1 MNPDLTR
8 SYPSR
13 ETIMQRIIRIAG
25 LLACAVATNV
35 LGCSGGSDSSSAP
48 AGAPADATEQT
59 AHDPTVRREPK
70 ESKSLTLSSDWQPP
84 APTRTRPAQL
94 KARVVPSKQYGV
106 PTPTLG
112 PRPSDAEFG
121 AVTVFPE
128 PLRPV
133 PGASSDVETEAL
145 ALAFRAESDDDRG
158 IDALERFTEAYPQS
172 RWTPGIHLNLGTISY
187 STGYFQDALSHW
199 KSAWELAKQ
208 GEDGTSQQIAN
219 QALAEYA
226 RMNARLGRTTEL
238 QELLKEAEGRTFMG
252 DARVKIEGAVEGL
265 WTMQHRPGV
274 AFLCGPY
281 AVSNVAQALRPDW
294 AKKATAFVDKI
305 QSPVTGFSVSEVHRM
320 SAELGLE
327 LQIARR
333 EPGAVVIIPAVVHW
347 KLGHF
352 GALVRESDG
361 RFRLQDPTFRNDV
374 WLSQQALDREAS
386 GYFLVP
392 AGALPSG
399 WTRAT
404 AAEVSHIYGKGYT
417 DNLNGGD
424 TGPEDHQSGGGG
436 PGPGPGPCV
445 PEDGGGGA
453 ELQMATYRFHTLLA
467 SLHIEDTPVG
477 YAAAVG
483 PDVRVRVA
491 YNQREA
497 NQPST
502 MDFTNFGPQF
512 VSNWVSYLIDNPS
525 SPSADIGLRKRG
537 GGSEVHG
544 SFNATTQAFG
554 IERKTGSV
562 LYRLTANTYKK
573 VYPDGHQ
580 EFYEQYIGTSGTA
593 RKVFLTRIVDPQGNE
608 VALEYDSTYP
618 ARIHQIVDATGL
630 PTVFDYDHPS
640 NPYLVTSI
648 EDPFGREGTFT
659 YTSAAGQPRLQSI
672 EDPDGIISAFE
683 YSAAGE
689 IVKMTTPYG
698 TTTFNLSA
706 PSLIIGENLIRYVE
720 ATDALGQKERVEFIF
735 SAMVTSEG
743 ASLEPPLPSASVVNF
758 TNNYNQHRNSYFWDR
773 LQMKLAPGNY
783 QKAHRYH
790 WVHSSPGTATS
801 ILESE
806 VPPLEGRIFYNYPGQ
821 TNSISQG
828 TLASPSVVARVVKDA
843 QGNNQT
849 QAKKYQYNA
858 QGNVTWVTDPVGRET
873 LYEYATNGVDVVAIK
888 QRTGTSG
895 SNPVWTTMTSYT
907 YGGGAPPHRPSSV
920 TDGAGKTT
928 QYTYSTTTG
937 QVLTITN
944 AKSEVTTF
952 TYETNSS
959 SAAYGKVLSI
969 TGDVSGGNRTFTYDA
984 YGRMAT
990 STDSEG
996 YTLTYDYDALDRV
1009 RTTTYPDGTH
1019 EQYEYDDHSLVATRD
1034 REGRWTRHSYNPLM
1048 ERVATQDPELRTT
1061 QFQWCRCGKL
1071 RRFVDGN
1078 GNITE
1083 WQRDERSRLTK
1094 KINSDTSFE
1103 TYTYDLSG
1111 RLQTEVDAMG
1121 RTTTYAYTVDDRIA
1135 KKDYSDTATPD
1146 VTYAYDTWY
1155 PRLTSQVDGTGTTT
1169 FAYHPDG
1176 TATNGAGQVAL
1187 VNGPVS
1193 NDTLKHT
1200 YDELTRLKK
1209 LEIVD
1214 DATQTTA
1221 SYSEEWTF
1229 DARSRVTGEQ
1239 NNLGST
1245 TYSFVGQSGRPTT
1258 VNYPNGMQTLYDY
1271 FGATGDFLLKQ
1282 IKNLSAG
1289 PSPTVISQFDYTY
1302 RQDRAIDTWKVDQGS
1317 GATTWTFGY
1326 DGARQLASAIRR
1338 DATPTVLE
1346 SLSYSYD
1353 KAGNRIQVGAGTAAP
1368 RNFEVNNLNQLLSE
1382 RDHGRTTF
1390 AGFLDELGTVKVNG
1404 KPAKVTSTGGAAPFK
1419 FEALVDLAVGA
1430 NTVVVEARDGNNN
1443 VATKTYSVPTTGASK
1458 KYEYDANGNLRYEK
1472 QPNGTVIREYRWDQ
1486 QNRLVR
1492 MLAGTHESVYEYDGQ
1507 SRRVRITEKENSVQT
1522 NQETFIWCGARICQ
1536 KRNGLTVVR
1545 SYFGQGFEQGSDD
1558 YFYVRDRDES
1568 VREVVASDGVTV
1580 GSRLSYDPW
1589 GKVTETGS
1597 VLSDF
1602 TYTGHYY
1609 DRPTGMSLAWYRGYD
1624 PSLGRWLS
1632 KDPIGLK
1639 GGLNLYGYVGNDPSN
1654 FLDPAGKC
1662 VLAIAPWILNALEFA
1677 IAATAGGTAA
1687 ALCVACG
1694 LCGPDA
1700 PDEPADGPMCET
1712 SDNGG
1717 DKKEACYKK
1726 YLEQT
1731 AYCGEMWTDDRRYN
1745 LCMENAWK
1753 NYIRCL
1759 NGLPPKV
1766 PLVPWEPK

>member
-1 MNPDLTR
+1 
-8 SYPSR
+8 
-13 ETIMQRIIRIAG
+13 MQRIIRIAG

-35 LGCSGGSDSSSAP
+35 LGCSGDADSSPAPVAAP
-48 AGAPADATEQT
+48 AATTEQ
-59 AHDPTVRREPK
+59 AEHDPTVRRDPK
-70 ESKSLTLSSDWQPP
+70 QSKSLTLSSDWQPP
-84 APTRTRPAQL
+84 APTRTRPAEL

-112 PRPSDAEFG
+112 LRPSDAEFG

-133 PGASSDVETEAL
+133 PGASSDTETEAL
-145 ALAFRAESDDDRG
+145 ASAFRQEADDDRG
-158 IDALERFTEAYPQS
+158 IEALERFTEAYPQS
-172 RWTPGIHLNLGTISY
+172 RWAPGIHLNLGTISY

-199 KSAWELAKQ
+199 KAAWELAKK

-238 QELLKEAEGRTFMG
+238 QELLEEAEGRTFMG
-252 DARVKIEGAVEGL
+252 DARVKIEGAAEGL

-281 AVSNVAQALRPDW
+281 AVSNVAQALRADS

-333 EPGAVVIIPAVVHW
+333 EPGAPVIIPAVVHW

-361 RFRLQDPTFRNDV
+361 KFRLQDPTFRNDV

-392 AGALPSG
+392 VGVLPSG
-399 WTRAT
+399 WSRAT
-404 AAEVSHIYGKGYT
+404 AAEVSHIYGKGFT
-417 DNLNGGD
+417 DSFDDAGTGD
-424 TGPEDHQSGGGG
+424 EDHQSGGGSG
-436 PGPGPGPCV
+436 PGPEPEPAPCV
-445 PEDGGGGA
+445 GPAGGGDEP

-525 SPSADIGLRKRG
+525 SPSADISLRKRG
-537 GGSEVHG
+537 GGSEIHG

-554 IERKTGSV
+554 PERKSGSV

-573 VYPDGHQ
+573 VYPDGRQ

-593 RKVFLTRIVDPQGNE
+593 RKVFLTRIVDLQGNE

-618 ARIHQIVDATGL
+618 ARVHQIVDATGL
-630 PTVFDYDHPS
+630 PTVFQYDHPS

-648 EDPFGREGTFT
+648 EDPFGREATFA
-659 YTSAAGQPRLQSI
+659 YTSAAGTLRLQSI
-672 EDPDGIISAFE
+672 EDPYGIISAFA

-689 IVKMTTPYG
+689 IVEMTTPYG

-706 PSLIIGENLIRYVE
+706 PLVNPGLNLQRYIE
-720 ATDALGQKERVEFIF
+720 ATDTLGQKERIEFNIGTLPG
-735 SAMVTSEG
+735 VG
-743 ASLEPPLPSASVVNF
+743 QSLEAPLPSASLVNF
-758 TNNYNQHRNSYFWDR
+758 TSNFNHYRNSYFWDK
-773 LQMKLAPGNY
+773 LQMTLAPGNY
-783 QKAHRYH
+783 LKAHRYH
-790 WVHSSPGTATS
+790 WVHSVTGGVTG

-806 VPPLEGRIFYNYPGQ
+806 LPPLESRIFYNYPGQ
-821 TNSISQG
+821 PQPYVQG
-828 TLASPSVVARVVKDA
+828 TLALPTVVARVVKDA

-849 QAKKYQYNA
+849 QATKYQYNA
-858 QGNVTWVTDPVGRET
+858 QGNVTRVTDPVGRET

-895 SNPVWTTMTSYT
+895 GNPVWTTITLYT

-928 QYTYSTTTG
+928 QYTYSPTG
-937 QVLTITN
+937 QVLTIAN
-944 AKSEVTTF
+944 VKSEVTTF
-952 TYETNSS
+952 TYETNTA
-959 SAAYGKVLSI
+959 SAAYGELLAI
-969 TGDVSGGNRTFTYDA
+969 AGDVAGGERTFTYDA

-996 YTLTYDYDALDRV
+996 YTLTYDYDAVDRV
-1009 RTTTYPDGTH
+1009 RTITYPDGTY
-1019 EQYEYDDHSLVATRD
+1019 EQKEYDDHSLVATRD
-1034 REGRWTRHSYNPLM
+1034 REGRWTRHMYNPLM
-1048 ERVATQDPELRTT
+1048 ERVATQDPELRIT
-1061 QFQWCRCGKL
+1061 QFQWCRCGEL

-1078 GNITE
+1078 GNMTE
-1083 WQRDERSRLTK
+1083 WQRDERSRVTK
-1094 KINSDTSFE
+1094 KINPDTSFE

-1121 RTTTYAYTVDDRIA
+1121 RTTTYAYTVDDRIV

-1146 VTYAYDTWY
+1146 VTYAYDMWY
-1155 PRLTSQVDGTGTTT
+1155 PRLTSQVDGAGTTT
-1169 FAYHPDG
+1169 FTYHPDG
-1176 TATNGAGQVAL
+1176 TTTNGAGQVAV
-1187 VNGPVS
+1187 VNGPFS
-1193 NDTLKHT
+1193 NDTLKQT
-1200 YDELTRLKK
+1200 YDELGRLKK
-1209 LEIVD
+1209 QEIVD

-1221 SYSEEWTF
+1221 SYSEEWMF
-1229 DARSRVTGEQ
+1229 DPRSRVTGMA

-1245 TYSFVGQSGRPTT
+1245 TYSFVGQSGRPAS
-1258 VNYPNGMQTLYDY
+1258 VNYANGMQTLYDY

-1302 RQDRAIDTWKVDQGS
+1302 RQDRAIDTWKVEQGS
-1317 GATTWTFGY
+1317 GATTWAFGY
-1326 DGARQLASAIRR
+1326 DGARQLTSATRR
-1338 DATPTVLE
+1338 DATQAVLE
-1346 SLSYSYD
+1346 SLFYGYD
-1353 KAGNRIQVGAGTAAP
+1353 KAGNRIQVGAGTTTP
-1368 RNFEVNNLNQLLSE
+1368 RNFDVNNLNQLLLE
-1382 RDHGRTTF
+1382 RDNGRTTF
-1390 AGFLDELGTVKVNG
+1390 AGFLDEAATVKVNG

-1419 FEALVDLAVGA
+1419 FEALMDLAVGA
-1430 NTVVVEARDGNNN
+1430 NTVVVEAKDGNNN
-1443 VATKTYSVPTTGASK
+1443 VATKTYSVTTIGTTK
-1458 KYEYDANGNLRYEK
+1458 TYEYDANGNLRYEK
-1472 QPNGTVIREYRWDQ
+1472 QPNGTVIREYSWDQ

-1492 MLAGTHESVYEYDGQ
+1492 MLAGAHESVYDYDGE
-1507 SRRVRITEKENSVQT
+1507 SRRTRITEKENGVQT
-1522 NQETFIWCGARICQ
+1522 RQETFIWCGPRICQ
-1536 KRNGLTVVR
+1536 KRNGSTVVR
-1545 SYFGQGFEQGSDD
+1545 SYFGDGFEENGTDD
-1558 YFYVRDRDES
+1558 YFYTGDHLGN
-1568 VREVVASDGVTV
+1568 VRELLASDGVTV
-1580 GSRLSYDPW
+1580 KSRLSYQLW
-1589 GKVTETGS
+1589 GEVTETGS
-1597 VLSDF
+1597 MLSDF

-1609 DRPTGMSLAWYRGYD
+1609 DRRAGLSLTLYRGYD
-1624 PSLGRWLS
+1624 PNVGRWLS
-1632 KDPIGLK
+1632 ADPIGLQ
-1639 GGLNLYGYVGNDPSN
+1639 GGSNLYGYVDNDPIN
-1654 FLDPAGKC
+1654 AIDPSGRS
-1662 VLAIAPWILNALEFA
+1662 LASFWDCLKSGIPRH
-1677 IAATAGGTAA
+1677 
-1687 ALCVACG
+1687 LCVRDERDNWCTAFPN
-1694 LCGPDA
+1694 LCGPGPGPGPG
-1700 PDEPADGPMCET
+1700 PDDPSSCPPPTNGECEREWQRGREICADLMT
-1712 SDNGG
+1712 RKQTRQVIRQRGG
-1717 DKKEACYKK
+1717 RYTTL
-1726 YLEQT
+1726 LECAAGYVSVQ
-1731 AYCGEMWTDDRRYN
+1731 CGGNPLDLRKRR
-1745 LCMENAWK
+1745 
-1753 NYIRCL
+1753 RR
-1759 NGLPPKV
+1759 
-1766 PLVPWEPK
+1766 

>member
-1 MNPDLTR
+1 
-8 SYPSR
+8 
-13 ETIMQRIIRIAG
+13 MQRIIRIAG
-25 LLACAVATNV
+25 LLACVVATHV
-35 LGCSGGSDSSSAP
+35 LGCSGSTDSSTAP
-48 AGAPADATEQT
+48 ETAPADATKPR
-59 AHDPTVRREPK
+59 AHDSTVRREPTQ
-70 ESKSLTLSSDWQPP
+70 SKSLTLASDWQPP
-84 APTRTRPAQL
+84 APTRTSLAHL
-94 KARVVPSKQYGV
+94 KARVVPAKHYGV
-106 PTPTLG
+106 STPTLG
-112 PRPSDAEFG
+112 PRPSDAELG
-121 AVTVFPE
+121 AVTIFPE

-145 ALAFRAESDDDRG
+145 ALALGEKSDDDRG
-158 IDALERFTEAYPQS
+158 IDAIEGFTEMYPQS
-172 RWTPGIHLNLGTISY
+172 RWAPGIHLNLGTISY
-187 STGYFQDALSHW
+187 YTGYFQDALAHW
-199 KSAWELAKQ
+199 KAAWELAKA

-226 RMNARLGRTTEL
+226 RMNARLGRMAEL
-238 QELLKEAEGRTFMG
+238 QELIEKAKTRTFMG
-252 DARVKIEGAVEGL
+252 DARVKIGGAAEGL

-281 AVSNVAQALRPDW
+281 ALSNVAQTLKPDS

-333 EPGAVVIIPAVVHW
+333 QLGAPVITPAVVHW

-361 RFRLQDPTFRNDV
+361 RFRLQDPTFRNDI

-404 AAEVSHIYGKGYT
+404 AAEVSHVYGKGFT
-417 DNLNGGD
+417 DKFDDGD
-424 TGPEDHQSGGGG
+424 TGDDDKKSGGGG
-436 PGPGPGPCV
+436 PQPPPPPPPPPRPGPPPPCSDGDGPGLP
-445 PEDGGGGA
+445 
-453 ELQMATYRFHTLLA
+453 MATYRFHTLLA

-477 YAAAVG
+477 YAAARG

-525 SPSADIGLRKRG
+525 SPSTDVSLRKRG
-537 GGSEVHG
+537 GGGEVHG

-554 IERKTGSV
+554 LEPKSGSV
-562 LYRLTANTYKK
+562 LYRLTANTYRK
-573 VYPDGHQ
+573 VYPDGRQ
-580 EFYEQYIGTSGTA
+580 ELYEHYIGTSGTV
-593 RKVFLTRIVDPQGNE
+593 RKVFLTRIVDPQGHE
-608 VALEYDSTYP
+608 VSLEYDSTYP

-648 EDPFGREGTFT
+648 EDPFGRKGTFA
-659 YTSAAGQPRLQSI
+659 YASAAGQLRLQSI
-672 EDPDGIISAFE
+672 EDPYGIISAFT

-689 IVKMTTPYG
+689 IVSMTTPYG
-698 TTTFNLSA
+698 TTAFNLSSPFVNA
-706 PSLIIGENLIRYVE
+706 DLQRYVE
-720 ATDALGQKERVEFIF
+720 ATDALGQKERVEFNI
-735 SAMVTSEG
+735 STTLTGVGS
-743 ASLEPPLPSASVVNF
+743 SLEAPLPSASVVNF
-758 TNNYNQHRNSYFWDR
+758 TNNYNQYRNSYYWDKLR
-773 LQMKLAPGNY
+773 MKLSPGNY

-790 WVHSSPGTATS
+790 WVHSWVPKGVTS

-821 TNSISQG
+821 TNTFTQG
-828 TLASPSVVARVVKDA
+828 TLASPSVIARVVKDA

-849 QAKKYQYNA
+849 QATKYQYNA
-858 QGNVTWVTDPVGRET
+858 QGNVTRVTDPVGREM
-873 LYEYATNGVDVVAIK
+873 LYEYDTNGVDIIALK
-888 QRTGTSG
+888 RRTGTSG
-895 SNPVWTTMTSYT
+895 GNPVWTTIASYT
-907 YGGGAPPHRPSSV
+907 YGGAAPHRPSIV

-928 QYTYSTTTG
+928 QYTYSATG

-952 TYETNSS
+952 TYETNTS
-959 SAAYGKVLSI
+959 SAAYDRLLSI
-969 TGDVSGGNRTFTYDA
+969 AGDVAGGNRTFTYDA
-984 YGRMAT
+984 YGRTST

-996 YTLTYDYDALDRV
+996 YTLTYDYDALDRL
-1009 RTTTYPDGTH
+1009 RTITYPDGTY
-1019 EQYEYDDHSLVATRD
+1019 EQSEYDDHSLVASRD
-1034 REGRWTRHSYNPLM
+1034 REGRWTRHMYNPLR
-1048 ERVATQDPELRTT
+1048 ERVATQDPALRIT
-1061 QFQWCRCGKL
+1061 QFQWCACGKL

-1083 WQRDERSRLTK
+1083 WQRDESSRVTK
-1094 KINSDTSFE
+1094 KINPDASFE

-1111 RLQTEVDAMG
+1111 RLQTEVDPMG
-1121 RTTTYAYTVDDRIA
+1121 RTTTYVYTVDDRIA

-1146 VTYAYDTWY
+1146 VTYAYDALY
-1155 PRLTSQVDGTGTTT
+1155 PRLTSQLDGAGTTT
-1169 FAYHPDG
+1169 FTYHPDG
-1176 TATNGAGQVAL
+1176 TVTNGAGQVAL

-1193 NDTLKHT
+1193 DDTLKQT
-1200 YDELTRLKK
+1200 YDELGRLKK

-1214 DATQTTA
+1214 DATQTAA

-1229 DARSRVTGEQ
+1229 DAQSRVTGDQ

-1245 TYSFVGQSGRPTT
+1245 TYSFIGQSSRLAT
-1258 VNYPNGMQTLYDY
+1258 VNYANGMQTLYNY
-1271 FGATGDFLLKQ
+1271 FGATGDFLLEQ

-1326 DGARQLASAIRR
+1326 DRERQLTSATRR
-1338 DATPTVLE
+1338 DTTPTVLE
-1346 SLSYSYD
+1346 SLFYAYD
-1353 KAGNRIQVGAGTAAP
+1353 KAGNRIQVGTSTTAP
-1368 RNFEVNNLNQLLSE
+1368 RNFEVNNLNQLVSE

-1390 AGFLDELGTVKVNG
+1390 AGFLDEPATVKVNG
-1404 KPAKVTSTGGAAPFK
+1404 NPAKVTSTGGAAPFQ
-1419 FEALVDLAVGA
+1419 FEASVDLVAGA
-1430 NTVVVEARDGNNN
+1430 NTVVVEARDGNGN
-1443 VATKTYSVPTTGASK
+1443 VATKTYSVQTTGASK

-1492 MLAGTHESVYEYDGQ
+1492 MLAGTRESVYDYDGQ
-1507 SRRVRITEKENSVQT
+1507 SRRIQITEKENGVQT
-1522 NQETFIWCGARICQ
+1522 KQETFIWCGLSICQ
-1536 KRNGLTVVR
+1536 KRSGSTVVR
-1545 SYFGQGFEQGSDD
+1545 SYFERGFEESGAAD
-1558 YFYVRDRDES
+1558 YFYTGDHLENVRD
-1568 VREVVASDGVTV
+1568 VVASDGTTV

-1602 TYTGHYY
+1602 TYTGHHY
-1609 DRPTGMSLAWYRGYD
+1609 DRSTGLSLAWYRGYD
-1624 PSLGRWLS
+1624 PNLGRWLS
-1632 KDPIGLK
+1632 KDPIGLQ
-1639 GGLNLYGYVGNDPSN
+1639 GGLNLYGYANSDPANKTDPLGLYVYHCSRWGNGIASFIQHQYQCVYIPPAQIRCFGWGGDEEDDVLDPSN
-1654 FLDPAGKC
+1654 CHVVDESKC
-1662 VLAIAPWILNALEFA
+1662 MD
-1677 IAATAGGTAA
+1677 
-1687 ALCVACG
+1687 AC
-1694 LCGPDA
+1694 L
-1700 PDEPADGPMCET
+1700 
-1712 SDNGG
+1712 
-1717 DKKEACYKK
+1717 
-1726 YLEQT
+1726 LEQF
-1731 AYCGEMWTDDRRYN
+1731 DDP
-1745 LCMENAWK
+1745 K
-1753 NYIRCL
+1753 NFRSPYSLFTNNCYHWRSRTFEECAQRCQ
-1759 NGLPPKV
+1759 
-1766 PLVPWEPK
+1766 